1 MKLLVSALLLLPA
14 PLLAQINANGPPAT
28 AATSDTTA
36 TSEWTL
42 SLLADQRTYYL
53 AREYGDHAL
62 SLTPSLTYSHRS
74 GLYGTI
80 SGYYFQQSQPPHY
93 AFTDLELG
101 YANDI
106 TDNWTYSVSYDRVF
120 FTPPLSATDRLIPNG
135 LEAYTAYQLG
145 PLQAAA
151 DYNLFFGK
159 SSAQTITLGLSSALK
174 KDEWL
179 GFDEV
184 SLTPGAQVLWGSPLA
199 LARYGGT
206 YSTTT
211 TSVTK
216 VRGRRKT
223 TTTTTTTTETLSQAV
238 HLLGYELALPLRAER
253 GALAYTLAG
262 HYLVPRRTPDDA
274 ATPLPTGAYLS
285 LQVDFTF

>member
-1 MKLLVSALLLLPA
+1 MKLLLSALLLLPT
-14 PLLAQINANGPPAT
+14 PLLAQLNTTGPPA
-28 AATSDTTA
+28 AAAHDTTA

-62 SLTPSLTYSHRS
+62 SLAPSLTYSHRS
-74 GLYGTI
+74 GLYGTV

-101 YANDI
+101 YANDF

-145 PLQAAA
+145 PLQVAA
-151 DYNLFFGK
+151 DYNLFYGK
-159 SSAQTITLGLSSALK
+159 SSAQTLTLGLSGAFK
-174 KDEWL
+174 KEEWL

-184 SLTPGAQVLWGSPLA
+184 SLTPEAQVLWGSPLA

-206 YSTTT
+206 YGPTTT
-211 TSVTK
+211 TTISK
-216 VRGRRKT
+216 AHGRRKT
-223 TTTTTTTTETLSQAV
+223 TTTTETPSQAV
-238 HLLGYELALPLRAER
+238 RLLGYELALPLRAER

-285 LQVDFTF
+285 LQVDFSF